1 MIALCLSPR
10 CAAADSILC
19 LAAICIFEF
28 KEFSNFLPLQLISSM
43 QFNLFC
49 PLVNTPANEK
59 ETILLKYFNNK
70 KFILLHDHNRIM
82 TFVRELIV
90 YNFNKKLFKSTKMQ
104 IYVVVILLTCFVCSI
119 DQNEHHINVL
129 ISNPF
134 N

>member
-1 MIALCLSPR
+1 MR
-10 CAAADSILC
+10 
-19 LAAICIFEF
+19 
-28 KEFSNFLPLQLISSM
+28 KTQ
-43 QFNLFC
+43 
-49 PLVNTPANEK
+49 
-59 ETILLKYFNNK
+59 ILLKYFTNK
-70 KFILLHDHNRIM
+70 KLFLLHDQNRIM
-82 TFVRELIV
+82 TFGRELIV